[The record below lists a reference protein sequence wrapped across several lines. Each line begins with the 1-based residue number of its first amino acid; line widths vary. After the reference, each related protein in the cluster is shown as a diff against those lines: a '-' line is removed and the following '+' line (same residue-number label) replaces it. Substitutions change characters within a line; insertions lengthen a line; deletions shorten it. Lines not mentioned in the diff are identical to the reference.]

1 MSKQTT
7 LKVIA
12 TISICILV
20 GQQWLAYDEILDL
33 ITCIYKI
40 PSPQ

>member
-12 TISICILV
+12 TISIYSLV
-20 GQQWLAYDEILDL
+20 SLQWLACDEIIHLL
-33 ITCIYKI
+33 TCIYKI